1 MNPEA
6 CMDRKSS
13 NIILIGIF
21 LAIILGGIS
30 GWVFGEQMQS
40 VAWLGT
46 LFLNGLKMIIIPL
59 VICSMIVGITSLGD
73 IRRIGGTGLKTI
85 LYYSL
90 TTAIS
95 VLIGIV
101 MVNIIQ
107 PGAGIETAGAEIID
121 RVRGKEDFTFL
132 QVILGLVPP
141 NLFKAMAEMQIL
153 PLIFFSLLFG
163 GVLTTLGKKAE
174 VVITFFEVIND
185 AIMKIVHLILW
196 FAPIGIFGL
205 VAGKLGSIGGGDAF
219 QTELIKLGKYALTVI
234 IGLSIHAFI
243 VLPLFL
249 RFMGKKN
256 PLRYAYNMASALT
269 TAFST
274 ASSSATLPLTMECVE
289 EKNEIPPRAASFVLP
304 LGATINMD
312 GTALYEAVAAMF
324 IAQAY
329 GIDLS
334 AGEQVIVFLTATLAA
349 IGAAGI
355 PEAGLVMMVV
365 VLQAVNLP
373 LEGIGMLLTIDWFL
387 DRCRTTVNVWGD
399 SVGAAVIAQT
409 KEIKQ
414 TSEHQSL

>member
-1 MNPEA
+1 
-6 CMDRKSS
+6 
-13 NIILIGIF
+13 
-21 LAIILGGIS
+21 
-30 GWVFGEQMQS
+30 MQA
-40 VAWLGT
+40 VAWLGV
-46 LFLNGLKMIIIPL
+46 LFMNALKMVIIPL
-59 VICSMIVGITSLGD
+59 IISSMIVGITSLGD
-73 IRRIGGTGLKTI
+73 VRHIGGTGIKTI
-85 LYYSL
+85 LYYTL
-90 TTAIS
+90 TTGIS
-95 VLIGIV
+95 VLIGII
-101 MVNIIQ
+101 MVNLIQ
-107 PGAGIETAGAEIID
+107 PGSGIGTAGAELLE
-121 RVRGKEDFTFL
+121 RVQSKENFSFL
-132 QVILGLVPP
+132 DVLMGLVPP
-141 NLFKAMAEMQIL
+141 NLFKAMVNMEIL

-163 GVLTTLGKKAE
+163 GVLTTLGKKAKIM
-174 VVITFFEVIND
+174 ITFFEVIND

-205 VAGKLGSIGGGDAF
+205 VAGKLGSIGGGEAF
-219 QTELIKLGKYALTVI
+219 QAELIKLGKYALTVI
-234 IGLSIHAFI
+234 IGLSIHATV
-243 VLPLFL
+243 VLPLILYF
-249 RFMGKKN
+249 FAKKN
-256 PLRYAYNMASALT
+256 PLTYLYNMGSALT

-289 EKNEIPPRAASFVLP
+289 QKNKISSKASSFVLP

-334 AGEQVIVFLTATLAA
+334 APEQAVVFLTATLAA

-365 VLQAVNLP
+365 VLQAVHLP

-409 KEIKQ
+409 KEIRDDEQVLDK
-414 TSEHQSL
+414 

>member
-1 MNPEA
+1 
-6 CMDRKSS
+6 MDQRTSQ
-13 NIILIGIF
+13 IILI
-21 LAIILGGIS
+21 AILVAILLGGLT
-30 GWVFGEQMQS
+30 GWYFGEKMMA

-46 LFLNGLKMIIIPL
+46 LFLNALKMIIIPL
-59 VICSMIVGITSLGD
+59 IICSMVVGITSLGD
-73 IRRIGGTGLKTI
+73 IRNIGGTGIKTI

-95 VLIGIV
+95 VMIGIL
-101 MVNIIQ
+101 MVNLIQ
-107 PGAGIETAGAEIID
+107 PGSGYDTVGAEIID
-121 RVRGKEDFTFL
+121 RVQGKENFSFL
-132 QVILGLVPP
+132 DVILGLVPS
-141 NLFKAMAEMQIL
+141 NLFEAMVNMDIL

-163 GVLTTLGKKAE
+163 GVLTTMGKKAE
-174 VVITFFEVIND
+174 VVITFFEVVND

-205 VAGKLGSIGGGDAF
+205 VAGKLGSIGGGEAF
-219 QTELIKLGKYALTVI
+219 QVELLKLGKYALTVLL
-234 IGLSIHAFI
+234 GLFVHAVVI
-243 VLPLFL
+243 LPLFL
-249 RFMGKKN
+249 WILGKKN
-256 PLRYAYNMASALT
+256 PLKYAYHMASALS

-289 EKNEIPPRAASFVLP
+289 EKNEVPPRAASFVLP

-329 GIDLS
+329 GIELGM
-334 AGEQVIVFLTATLAA
+334 GEQLVVFLTATLAA

-355 PEAGLVMMVV
+355 PEAGLVMMVI

-409 KEIKQ
+409 NEIQQ
-414 TSEHQSL
+414 TQEYYHSVDA